1 VKRRFIWAV
10 LLLPVGSV
18 GLASTLPDGEAK
30 KTIEAACSRCHALE
44 VVTTKHWSR
53 EEWGASVNA
62 MVQKGATLSVS
73 QTTSVIEYLSRNFGK
88 KERGRQLVEDI
99 CTYCHNLQKLD
110 GEQLTREEWRDL
122 TKGMIFE
129 GAPVTE
135 EEFSTILD
143 YLAKYYG
150 PKGPEE

>member
-1 VKRRFIWAV
+1 VNRSLS
-10 LLLPVGSV
+10 LLLLSSLIV
-18 GLASTLPDGEAK
+18 LAAHSSELPEGAAK
-30 KTIEAACSRCHALE
+30 KTVEQTCSRCHTLD
-44 VVTTKHWSR
+44 VVTAKRWSR
-53 EEWGASVNA
+53 TEWEASINA
-62 MVQKGATLSVS
+62 MVQKGATLSAS
-73 QTTSVIEYLSRNFGK
+73 QTTSVVEYLSRNFGK

-99 CTYCHNLQKLD
+99 CTYCHNLDKLN
-110 GEQLTREEWRDL
+110 GQQMSREEWRDL

>member
-1 VKRRFIWAV
+1 
-10 LLLPVGSV
+10 
-18 GLASTLPDGEAK
+18 
-30 KTIEAACSRCHALE
+30 
-44 VVTTKHWSR
+44 VV
-53 EEWGASVNA
+53 
-62 MVQKGATLSVS
+62 
-73 QTTSVIEYLSRNFGK
+73 EYLSRNFGK

-99 CTYCHNLQKLD
+99 CTYCHNLQKLE
-110 GEQLTREEWRDL
+110 GEQLTRVEWRDL

>member
-1 VKRRFIWAV
+1 MMDTRQTGGGAPHALRYIRLLSG
-10 LLLPVGSV
+10 LLL
-18 GLASTLPDGEAK
+18 LAVALGGIV
-30 KTIEAACSRCHALE
+30 IEMALA
-44 VVTTKHWSR
+44 TNLR
-53 EEWGASVNA
+53 ESA
-62 MVQKGATLSVS
+62 S
-73 QTTSVIEYLSRNFGK
+73 QTTSVIEYLSLNFGR

-99 CTYCHNLQKLD
+99 CTYCHNLEKLD
-110 GEQLTREEWRDL
+110 GQQRTRQEWRDL

-129 GAPVTE
+129 GAPVTD

>member
-1 VKRRFIWAV
+1 LA
-10 LLLPVGSV
+10 LASV
-18 GLASTLPDGEAK
+18 GFAAELPAGDAR
-30 KTIEAACSRCHALE
+30 KTIEMVCSRCHALE
-44 VVTTKHWSR
+44 VVTTKRWSR
-53 EEWGASVNA
+53 GEWETSVNA
-62 MVQKGATLSVS
+62 MVEKGAALSS
-73 QTTSVIEYLSRNFGK
+73 TQTISVVEYLSRNFGK

-99 CTYCHNLQKLD
+99 CTYCHNLQKLE
-110 GEQLTREEWRDL
+110 GEQLTRVEWRDL